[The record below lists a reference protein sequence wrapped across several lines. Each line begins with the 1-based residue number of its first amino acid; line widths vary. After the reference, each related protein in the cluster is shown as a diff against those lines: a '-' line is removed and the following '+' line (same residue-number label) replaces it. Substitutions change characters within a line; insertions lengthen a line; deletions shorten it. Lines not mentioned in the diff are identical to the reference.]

1 MPIRFLLKIFSLG
14 LLFLLLGWPLSM
26 IDGLIKERTQFR
38 AEVRADIAQSWTG
51 EQALIGPLLV
61 VPYQVI
67 GQHQVWDEHLK
78 SYRTEPQILR
88 KNLFILPDKLEI
100 QARVQTEERQRGLYA
115 VPVYTSELA
124 LSGRFTTAALGELA
138 KEGNKEIKF
147 EPAFVSLLISDLRGI
162 VEQPRWQWQGKESEF
177 LSGSRAFAQLA
188 GMHALVGDLDPQA
201 TQGFDFGTKISL
213 RGMEQIRFAPVGKST
228 HVNLQ
233 SPWPH
238 PSFFGRYLPIE
249 HKIDEHG
256 FTARWQASSFS
267 GDIKGEVQSCAQNQC
282 GPLLKDIFGVSFIT
296 PVDIYQQSERSVK
309 YGLLFIGLT
318 FVAFFLFEVM
328 RRLRLHPMHYLLV
341 GMALAVFYLLLISL
355 SEHLGFALSYLIATL
370 GCTALLSFYIA
381 GVMQSAKMGLA
392 FAGKFLLLY
401 AMLFAIL
408 SSEDN
413 ALLMGSLLVFAVLG
427 LVMLLTRKL
436 DWYRVGEQ
444 MGRLAVPPRPE
455 EQVATE

>member
-1 MPIRFLLKIFSLG
+1 MQKRFLFKILTIG
-14 LLFLLLGWPLSM
+14 LLFLLLEWPLSM
-26 IDGLIKERTQFR
+26 IEGLINERTQFR
-38 AEVRADIAQSWTG
+38 VEARNSIAQSWTG
-51 EQALIGPLLV
+51 EQAVIGPVLV

-78 SYRTEPQILR
+78 SYRTEPLILR
-88 KNLFILPDKLEI
+88 KHLHILPDKVEVRA
-100 QARVQTEERQRGLYA
+100 QVQTEERKRGLYA
-115 VPVYTSELA
+115 VPVYTAEMA

-138 KEGNKEIKF
+138 KEGSAEIKF
-147 EPAFVSLLISDLRGI
+147 EPAFVSLMIPDLRGI
-162 VEQPRWQWQGKESEF
+162 VEQPRLQWQGKEIEF
-177 LSGSRAFAQLA
+177 LSGSRAFTQMA
-188 GMHALVGDLDPQA
+188 GMHSVVGDLDPQA
-201 TQGFDFGTKISL
+201 TESFDFSTKISL
-213 RGMEQIRFAPVGKST
+213 RGMEQIRFSPVGKST

-249 HKIDEHG
+249 HKIDDQG
-256 FTARWQASSFS
+256 FSARWQASSFS
-267 GDIKGEVQSCAQNQC
+267 GDIKGELQACGQGQC
-282 GPLLKDIFGVSFIT
+282 GPLLNDVFGVSFIT

-309 YGLLFIGLT
+309 YGTLFIGLT

-355 SEHLGFALSYLIATL
+355 SEHLGFGPSYLAATL
-370 GCTALLSFYIA
+370 GCTGLLAFYIG
-381 GVMQSAKMGLA
+381 GVMHSPKLGLM

-401 AMLFAIL
+401 GMLYAIL
-408 SSEDN
+408 RSEDN

-427 LVMLLTRKL
+427 LVMVLTRKL

-444 MGRLAVPPRPE
+444 MGRIAVPPRQE
-455 EQVATE
+455 EPVATE